1 MTDTQKAAMEQA
13 LEALEWADNAMYEGT
28 PIQVNTQKAITA
40 LRAALAEDAMQRLT
54 DVQQEME
61 QEPEH
66 ITDGRPCWCEPELHY
81 KDPETGAEVWVHRR
95 AQ

>member
-1 MTDTQKAAMEQA
+1 MTTLREAAQQA
-13 LEALEWADNAMYEGT
+13 LEALEDHAKQYPHM
-28 PIQVNTQKAITA
+28 QKGYTVDAITA